1 MALSDNAR
9 PEATSTAPHGRVLRV
24 VAIAALILTLA
35 AAAGIVWLIRASAV
49 PQTGALTAPEAYP
62 PGEPGQ
68 VLAAADAEAA
78 VPDLAAIMPD
88 LLSDPRFDGD
98 LSAIFADAA
107 SGEVLYERDAR
118 TPLTPAS
125 SMKLVTAV
133 AAYLNLGPE
142 FRIPTSVVAGPDE
155 DTVVLV
161 AGGDVTLTVD
171 GEGYYG
177 TGGSLTDLAEQVLEA
192 RGGEAP
198 ATVLLDESIFTGSE
212 LAEGVGGDDLPYTAR
227 TAPIMVDGGR
237 IDNTQKYHSFYDD
250 PAQAALEEFASLVGA
265 SGTDDGTAEEGAET
279 LGTVYSQ
286 PVAGLVDS
294 FVLSSDN
301 GLSDAV
307 ALYTAYAVTGEM
319 NWEAID
325 TVHRDMMA
333 GFGADTDGLV
343 FADGSGLSED
353 DRVTA
358 EAFSALLLG
367 AADSPASTVFES
379 LPVAGYSGTLGDRFR
394 DTDDGDGVVRAKTGT
409 LSGVSSLTGS
419 LTTDDGR
426 LLVFSIM
433 SNDHSNG
440 WLVENAMDEVTAAVS
455 QCGC

>member
-1 MALSDNAR
+1 
-9 PEATSTAPHGRVLRV
+9 
-24 VAIAALILTLA
+24 
-35 AAAGIVWLIRASAV
+35 
-49 PQTGALTAPEAYP
+49 
-62 PGEPGQ
+62 
-68 VLAAADAEAA
+68 
-78 VPDLAAIMPD
+78 
-88 LLSDPRFDGD
+88 
-98 LSAIFADAA
+98 
-107 SGEVLYERDAR
+107 
-118 TPLTPAS
+118 
-125 SMKLVTAV
+125 MKLVTAV

-142 FRIPTSVVAGPDE
+142 LRIPTTVVDGPDE

-171 GEGYYG
+171 GEGYFG

-198 ATVLLDESIFTGSE
+198 AKVLLDTSIFTDSE
-212 LAEGVGGDDLPYTAR
+212 LAEGVDGEDLPYTAR

-265 SGTDDGTAEEGAET
+265 SGTGSGTAESGAET

-301 GLSDAV
+301 GLSDAI
-307 ALYTAYAVTGEM
+307 ALYTAYVVTGEM
-319 NWEAID
+319 SWDAID
-325 TVHRDMMA
+325 TVHRGMLAD
-333 GFGADTDGLV
+333 FGADTDALA
-343 FADGSGLSED
+343 FEDGSGLSED
-353 DRVTA
+353 DRMTA

-379 LPVAGYSGTLGDRFR
+379 LPVAGYSGTLDERFR

-419 LTTDDGR
+419 LTTADGR

-433 SNDHSNG
+433 SNGHSNG
-440 WLVENAMDEVTAAVS
+440 WLVENAMDEVTTAVS